1 MHVKLR
7 MNLRRPRRKPK
18 YSLATDS
25 EQVPRGKGEKNR
37 CERSEIVPEMMC
49 LQGVGAGPS
58 LLAQRSPNCGSR
70 SADCELK
77 QMRGAAPQIQI
88 GNRKSKIENLRAI
101 RDGLVTACLLLNESA
116 SYCQWRA

>member
-1 MHVKLR
+1 MKRMENRSIEGDRPVIENQSTPRDFLSNTMHVKLR

-49 LQGVGAGPS
+49 LQGVRAGS
-58 LLAQRSPNCGSR
+58 
-70 SADCELK
+70 
-77 QMRGAAPQIQI
+77 I
-88 GNRKSKIENLRAI
+88 LRIAEE
-101 RDGLVTACLLLNESA
+101 TPESIVL
-116 SYCQWRA
+116 S

>member
-1 MHVKLR
+1 MKLLESCAREGERPVTENWSTPRDFLSNTMHVKLR

-49 LQGVGAGPS
+49 LQGVKA
-58 LLAQRSPNCGSR
+58 
-70 SADCELK
+70 
-77 QMRGAAPQIQI
+77 
-88 GNRKSKIENLRAI
+88 RKG
-101 RDGLVTACLLLNESA
+101 DGVPFA
-116 SYCQWRA
+116 

>member
-1 MHVKLR
+1 MKRMENRIIEGDNPVIENPRTPRDFLSNTMHVKLR

-49 LQGVGAGPS
+49 LQGVKA
-58 LLAQRSPNCGSR
+58 
-70 SADCELK
+70 
-77 QMRGAAPQIQI
+77 
-88 GNRKSKIENLRAI
+88 RKG
-101 RDGLVTACLLLNESA
+101 DGVPFA
-116 SYCQWRA
+116 